1 MFAAFGCGAKALIAW
16 TYMPANRP
24 VAGTVTSIS
33 GLPAALSRCASAL
46 YVQRIVLGVA
56 PWSIVPGLAMVGTRL
71 PASFSFLKKSRPG
84 CALSSEPPL
93 ASGAASTAQIASLGD

>member
-33 GLPAALSRCASAL
+33 GVPAAASRWASAL
-46 YVQRIVLGVA
+46 YVQRIVIGVA
-56 PWSIVPGLAMVGTRL
+56 PWSIVPGLAIVGTRF
-71 PASFSFLKKSRPG
+71 PASLSFLKKSRPG
-84 CALSSEPPL
+84 CALSS
-93 ASGAASTAQIASLGD
+93 AAPFARAHAHTAL